1 MSIRDVE
8 FIFVSTICRF
18 DFEFTRQYGIFFI
31 ICFSNVDH
39 CLHVIFFEH
48 HVHYFTFK
56 CWFLQEYRSV
66 FFSMATLFNQLYESV
81 DILLTFK
88 QLRDCIISL
97 IWFSLKTSFTPSL
110 NWFAC
115 AKLREWMVMYIC
127 VVEISIFFCF
137 YEFWNCSKY
146 SKHKHDSHNLVKT
159 NHGFPLVNSD
169 NIQNT
174 FSVFRI
180 Q

>member
-18 DFEFTRQYGIFFI
+18 DFEFTRQYGIFSLFVFPKLTI
-31 ICFSNVDH
+31 AYMLYFSNTM
-39 CLHVIFFEH
+39 CTILHLNDGFFKII
-48 HVHYFTFK
+48 TA
-56 CWFLQEYRSV
+56 CSSLWQR
-66 FFSMATLFNQLYESV
+66 FSTSYMRV

-97 IWFSLKTSFTPSL
+97 IWFALRTSFTSSL

-127 VVEISIFFCF
+127 VVEISI
-137 YEFWNCSKY
+137 
-146 SKHKHDSHNLVKT
+146 L
-159 NHGFPLVNSD
+159 LLLL
-169 NIQNT
+169 
-174 FSVFRI
+174 RI
-180 Q
+180 LELF